1 MSLGF
6 SIEQEQQTKQFQ
18 RQSAALLAKAD
29 LVCSASPLEVQ
40 RYLQELEQ
48 QGKIV
53 QDISV
58 GYEELAI
65 DEGLFEKEFDA
76 EWDFSDEDALTIESD
91 ERVSVVPETEP
102 FLSGRDYVLRV
113 FRNEDG
119 GVEIDVPEM
128 GGEGYIDSSMEGETI
143 LYNLACRRNA
153 YHAIAKWL
161 LELDAIK
168 RTNSPVEFLSLHQ
181 KITQDQF
188 LADLKKERNLVIS
201 KGAFSKYLGAARLVW
216 GRGSIALRQLFK

>member
-58 GYEELAI
+58 GYEELTI
-65 DEGLFEKEFDA
+65 DEELFEKEFDA
-76 EWDFSDEDALTIESD
+76 EWDFSDEDALTEED
-91 ERVSVVPETEP
+91 GERLSEVPGVGP
-102 FLSGRDYVLRV
+102 FVLDDAYVLRV
-113 FRNEDG
+113 FRNGDG
-119 GVEIDVPEM
+119 GAEIDVPEM
-128 GGEGYIDSSMEGETI
+128 GGEAYVGCDKHGQKV
-143 LYNLACRRNA
+143 LQNLDRRRDA
-153 YHAIAKWL
+153 YRAIAKWL
-161 LELDAIK
+161 IGSDAMRQADTVAK
-168 RTNSPVEFLSLHQ
+168 FLSIHKQ
-181 KITQDQF
+181 ITQEGFIQKQGLGI
-188 LADLKKERNLVIS
+188 LAPS
-201 KGAFSKYLGAARLVW
+201 FSKYLGAACLAW
-216 GRGSIALRQLFK
+216 SNGSIPLRRLFK